1 LYGRGIK
8 SKVRNLKIIPNE
20 ACVPKHKLLERTCGF
35 TQQKRRK
42 KFEPRICVWK
52 LKEEQ
57 TCKEYKSMV
66 RDKVVEEE
74 WKYLDI
80 NEHWQK
86 MKKDNDGNSTADM
99 WNIKRSL
106 QT

>member
-1 LYGRGIK
+1 
-8 SKVRNLKIIPNE
+8 
-20 ACVPKHKLLERTCGF
+20 
-35 TQQKRRK
+35 
-42 KFEPRICVWK
+42 
-52 LKEEQ
+52 
-57 TCKEYKSMV
+57 MV